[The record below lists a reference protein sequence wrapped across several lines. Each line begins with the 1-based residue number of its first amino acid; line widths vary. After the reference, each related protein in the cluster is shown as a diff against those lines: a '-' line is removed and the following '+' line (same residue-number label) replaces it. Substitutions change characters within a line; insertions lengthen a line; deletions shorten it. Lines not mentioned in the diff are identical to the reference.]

1 VFEAMTVIVVFNFL
15 KLKGKTVLFKD
26 TIRTAL

>member
-1 VFEAMTVIVVFNFL
+1 MTVIVVFNFL